1 MPDEPAQSPAAARSS
16 VSVIVNHAAGSGSA
30 GDAGDELKRKCD
42 ALGLAADIVTVGPGG
57 DIRAGVERAVRRG
70 AQAVVAGG
78 GEGTVSAVAS
88 CLAGTDTP
96 LGVLPLGTL
105 NHFAKDLGIP
115 ADVDQA
121 LAVVAR
127 GRPTRVDVA
136 EVNGRVFVN
145 NSSLGLYPEIV
156 RDRELQC
163 SQLGRGKWAAMLSAS
178 LHALQRNHPMWLRIE
193 VDGQTLVRRTGFV
206 FIGNNEYCMGGL
218 HIGERP
224 TVRDGRLSLYVTRRT
239 DRMALVRLALRALLG
254 RLEQA
259 QDFETMEAAGVVV
272 RTARRHVRVATDGEV
287 NVMEAPLHYR
297 IRPGALQVLLP
308 A

>member
-1 MPDEPAQSPAAARSS
+1 MPDEPQSAPAARTSI
-16 VSVIVNHAAGSGSA
+16 SVILNHAAGSA
-30 GDAGDELKRKCD
+30 GGDGAGADLQRKCE
-42 ALGLAADIVTVGPGG
+42 ALGLQADVVAIGAGVDIAAE
-57 DIRAGVERAVRRG
+57 VERAVGRG
-70 AQAVVAGG
+70 VQAVVAGG
-78 GEGTVSAVAS
+78 GDGTVNAVAS

-96 LGVLPLGTL
+96 MGVLPLGTL
-105 NHFAKDLGIP
+105 NHFAKDLAIP
-115 ADVDQA
+115 ADLDQA

-127 GRPTRVDVA
+127 GRPARVDVA

-163 SQLGRGKWAAMLSAS
+163 SQFGRGKWTAMLSAS

-193 VDGQTLVRRTGFV
+193 VDGETLVRRTGFV
-206 FIGNNEYCMGGL
+206 FIGNNEYCMSGL

-224 TVRDGRLSLYVTRRT
+224 TIRDGRLSLYVTRRT
-239 DRMALVRLALRALLG
+239 DRMALARLALRALLG

-259 QDFETMEAAGVVV
+259 EDFETMDAASVVV

-287 NVMEAPLHYR
+287 RLMDAPLHYR